1 MNIMDFFRPA
11 NPQQQQNTQTGNV
24 PLNQS
29 TAPSNPNAD
38 PNIQNQNPPNNTVNK
53 EVADPP
59 VDPLKAMEDIW
70 KLPEGAEKNLP
81 QSVADFAFNV
91 KQEDVLKNARAV
103 DFTKAIPT
111 DLLAKVKAGGEEGM
125 VAMLQAMNIVGQQA
139 FASAS
144 MVAAKTTEAG
154 IRNAGTQI
162 ENNLPSFIKRE
173 TISQTLREDNPLFA
187 SPAVAPMVEMLEVQ
201 LQAKHPNATP
211 AQIKEHART
220 YFTTMIAEGAKH
232 LGVNSVNNSNATQN
246 KGAGDYDWSKEPI

>member
-1 MNIMDFFRPA
+1 MNIMDFFRPQA
-11 NPQQQQNTQTGNV
+11 NQAPQNTQTGSV

-29 TAPSNPNAD
+29 TAPANPLAD
-38 PNIQNQNPPNNTVNK
+38 PSVQNQNPQNNTINR

-81 QSVADFAFNV
+81 QSVGEFAFNV
-91 KQEDVLKNARAV
+91 KQEDVLKNARSV

-111 DLLAKVKAGGEEGM
+111 DLLAKVHAGGEEGM
-125 VAMLQAMNIVGQQA
+125 KAMLQAMNIVGQQA

-154 IRNAGTQI
+154 IRSAGTQI
-162 ENNLPSFIKRE
+162 ENNLPGFIKRE
-173 TISQTLREDNPLFA
+173 TISHTLREDNPLFA
-187 SPAVAPMVEMLEVQ
+187 SPAIAPMVEMLEVQ

-211 AQIKEHART
+211 AQIKEHARS
-220 YFTTMIAEGAKH
+220 YFTTMISEGAKH
-232 LGVNSVNNSNATQN
+232 LKVNVPGTQPTQTN
-246 KGAGDYDWSKEPI
+246 AGDYDWSKEPI